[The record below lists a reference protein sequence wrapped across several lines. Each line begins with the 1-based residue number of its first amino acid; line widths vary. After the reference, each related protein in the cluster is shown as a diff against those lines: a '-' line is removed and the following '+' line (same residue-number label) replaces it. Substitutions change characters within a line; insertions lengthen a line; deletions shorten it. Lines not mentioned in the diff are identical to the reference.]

1 MVDNNVRFIKVALQS
16 TYDALID
23 KDDRSLYWVVETKR
37 LYCGSTLYGTG
48 DEASSTASGLLSAE
62 DYVKLQ
68 ELIAAGPSSQDLT
81 PVDGS
86 IVISDGKIGV
96 GISAVEGN
104 LIKVVD
110 DGIFATVDKVEIA
123 QVNGLEDRL
132 TAIEEAA
139 VGGIHYRGS
148 VATKDELPTNPQQG
162 DLYECIDTGIEY
174 CWNGTEWFEYG
185 SAHFV
190 PVAGDGIKVDGS
202 EISVKIAPESHGLV
216 AVDGALSIALATKD
230 SAGAMSAV
238 DKGNLDKLVALD
250 IPTTYGM
257 AYEVSNKP
265 VGTLVNYNGK
275 EVRVMCPA
283 DTQWAAQQVGANG
296 DSTKYYIGVR
306 AYAPSSDVVSFK
318 ETVGKTMT
326 DQTMYY
332 FEDNEFAGIDANGRK
347 YSIFWL
353 PVAKHNDDDTWTY
366 YGVNST
372 SDKLIGWDYCVEWY
386 NASGVCVASDLI
398 RINLANEDCAR
409 SVEPYYMSGYVTDA
423 ELKSAISDVS
433 ATMSWTEM

>member
-1 MVDNNVRFIKVALQS
+1 MATQNVKFYFGTQAK
-16 TYDALID
+16 YDALIE
-23 KDDRSLYWVVETKR
+23 KNPLALYFIEETQR
-37 LYCGSTLYGTG
+37 LYKGDILLGTG
-48 DEASSTASGLLSAE
+48 AEASAAAAGLLSAE
-62 DYVKLQ
+62 DYASLQ
-68 ELIAAGPSSQDLT
+68 ALIAAGPASMLT
-81 PVDGS
+81 PVDS
-86 IVISDGKIGV
+86 SVVITDGKIGV

-110 DGIFATVDKVEIA
+110 DGIFAAVDTVEIA
-123 QVNGLEDRL
+123 QVKGLEDRL
-132 TAIEEAA
+132 TDIENAAI
-139 VGGIHYRGS
+139 GGIHYRGS
-148 VATKDELPTNPQQG
+148 VATKDDLPTDAKQG
-162 DLYECIDTGIEY
+162 DLYECVDTGAEY

-190 PVAGDGIKVDGS
+190 PVAGDGISVNGS
-202 EISVKIAPESHGLV
+202 EISVKIADESHGLV
-216 AVDGALSIALATKD
+216 AVDGALSINLATED

-238 DKGNLDKLVALD
+238 DKENLDKLVALD
-250 IPTTYGM
+250 IPTTYGI
-257 AYEVSNKP
+257 AYEVSSKP
-265 VGTLVNYNGK
+265 TGTLVNYNGK
-275 EVRVMCPA
+275 EIRVMCPA
-283 DTQWAAQQVGANG
+283 DTEWTTQQVGANG

-409 SVEPYYMSGYVTDA
+409 SVEPYYMSGYVTDT
-423 ELKSAISDVS
+423 ELESAISDVN